1 MRRMLRQEEPARSF
15 RYRAGSGAWGRRSWL
30 LLVALS
36 LGTGCGDSEA
46 RTSVDIFGKP
56 LALDEHAVWID
67 RASNQALVMDVSRSR
82 PRPEVDA
89 FAVPSNPVVF
99 QRRNRHNELLVLA
112 RGEAA
117 GDGVLVAL
125 GPRGVERRFPLG
137 SRFDTLLQSD
147 DGRYAFVG
155 FAPDRRDDPES
166 LLFNPNEV
174 AIVDLDEGGAD
185 AVYRRSLRGLGSAPR
200 SAAFSP
206 EMDLGGEK
214 RRVAVVLF
222 DSHVSL
228 VDLNHPDRPEYTVEL
243 SRGASIELN
252 QVRFSAEQRRIY
264 LLGGNS
270 NDIYVLTLLPASAN
284 RVNDFEPSLNQLGA
298 SSRPSDMVLYG
309 EEDERRLLAVSGSK
323 ALVIEAG
330 SNRIT
335 EVALQASAN
344 RILLFEGTSPFD
356 DEVEPRALLYQ
367 QGGSTVSFLNL
378 VGVEERTT
386 RNVELLPISGGIE
399 SVIGLED
406 NRVVILRQGGV
417 SLLDLESRSAS
428 ELSTAVNFSSTV
440 TSPELQ
446 RLWIRPDGYSA
457 LAYLDFDEQRSTPGQ
472 VSLDEPAQHLLLFTN
487 GDRPR
492 VGVTHED
499 AGGAVTLLDAR
510 RPDDLDRAVTLRGFF
525 YTYLLDRWAKP
536 CSECPPNCARSG
548 SACSSVS

>member
-1 MRRMLRQEEPARSF
+1 MRQILRQGQSSRSWRF
-15 RYRAGSGAWGRRSWL
+15 QAGAWRRRSWL
-30 LLVALS
+30 PLLALS

-46 RTSVDIFGKP
+46 RTSVSIFGSP

-67 RASNQALVMDVSRSR
+67 RASNQALVMNVSRSR

-89 FAVPSNPVVF
+89 FSVPSNPVVF
-99 QRRNRHNELLVLA
+99 QRRNRHNELLLLA

-137 SRFDTLLQSD
+137 SRFDTLLQSS

-155 FAPDRRDDPES
+155 FAPERRDDPES

-174 AIVDLDEGGAD
+174 ALVDLDEEGAD
-185 AVYRRSLRGLGSAPR
+185 AVHRRSLRGLGSAPR
-200 SAAFSP
+200 SVAFSP
-206 EMDLGGEK
+206 EMEIADEK

-222 DSHVSL
+222 DSHVSIL
-228 VDLNHPDRPEYTVEL
+228 DMNHPDRPEYTVEL
-243 SRGASIELN
+243 SRGASIGLN
-252 QVRFSAEQRRIY
+252 EVRFSAEERRIY
-264 LLGGNS
+264 LLGSNS
-270 NDIYVLTLLPASAN
+270 NDIYVLTLLPASGN

-298 SSRPSDMVLYG
+298 SSRPSDMALYG
-309 EEDERRLLAVSGSK
+309 EEVERRLLAVSGST

-335 EVALQASAN
+335 EVALQAHAN
-344 RILLFEGTSPFD
+344 RVLLFEGTSPFD

-367 QGGSTVSFLNL
+367 QGGSTVSFLDL

-386 RNVELLPISGGIE
+386 RNVESLPISGGIQ
-399 SVIGLED
+399 SVVELED
-406 NRVVILRQGGV
+406 NLVVLLRAGGV

-428 ELSTAVNFSSTV
+428 ELSTAVNLSSTV
-440 TSPELQ
+440 ATPELK

-487 GDRPR
+487 SERPR
-492 VGVTHED
+492 VGVTHQDE
-499 AGGAVTLLDAR
+499 GGAITLLDAR
-510 RPDDLDRAVTLRGFF
+510 RPHDLDQAVTLRGFF
-525 YTYLLDRWAKP
+525 YTYLLDR
-536 CSECPPNCARSG
+536 
-548 SACSSVS
+548 